1 MANSKVIIGDE
12 VLIDLE
18 KDTVK
23 ADKLLK
29 GYTAHDATGEPIVG
43 TCEFDADTR
52 GTTATE
58 DEILDGET
66 AWSNGVL
73 LTGKMPKK
81 GAVTIEISNI
91 NDELPIPYGLHD
103 GSGKVKISDT
113 EKAKAIPSN
122 IRKGITF
129 MGIPGEMTGDEDV
142 TAQTKTVTP
151 TLEKQEIV
159 PDAGYNYMSQV
170 TVNAIP
176 VTRTTNDK
184 GGVTVRIG

>member
-29 GYTAHDATGEPIVG
+29 GYTAHDATGEPVVG

-58 DEILDGET
+58 DELLDGET

-73 LTGKMPKK
+73 IKGKMPNK
-81 GAVTIEISNI
+81 GAVTVEIS
-91 NDELPIPYGLHD
+91 DKDSEESIPYGMHD
-103 GSGKVKISDT
+103 GSGKAKISDT
-113 EKAKAIPSN
+113 EKAKLVPSN
-122 IRKGITF
+122 IRAG
-129 MGIPGEMTGDEDV
+129 V
-142 TAQTKTVTP
+142 TILGVEGNMSGLESVSAQAKTVTP
-151 TLEKQEIV
+151 TLAKQEIV